1 MLEILKEHRWVL
13 DILDITLMS
22 IILYRLL
29 LIVKGTKAA
38 QMMTGLAI
46 LLLASPGTEYMT
58 GCILDMNGASY
69 LRT

>member
-38 QMMTGLAI
+38 QMMIGLGNPAPCLTGFQV
-46 LLLASPGTEYMT
+46 P
-58 GCILDMNGASY
+58 
-69 LRT
+69 